1 MKVLFLPIRSYNH
14 RKDLMA
20 DEKGTIYYLRGKVL
34 DIKPEYK
41 KDAEESLSKSI
52 KLNPFSWK
60 TWDVLG
66 HILWKKKNYDAALK
80 SYEEAIQKV

>member
-1 MKVLFLPIRSYNH
+1 MKVIKQHLTNILIIIFV
-14 RKDLMA
+14 DLMA

-34 DIKPEYK
+34 DIKPEYEK
-41 KDAEESLSKSI
+41 EAEESLSKSI

-66 HILWKKKNYDAALK
+66 HILWKKKNYEAALK
-80 SYEEAIQKV
+80 SYD